1 MQRMGHIDDL
11 TGVCNF
17 DQSRQTKR
25 ATGDVLNQSLDA
37 GFIPCRQV
45 HGLIN
50 AEAGMLPRT
59 HILDDVGLD
68 LAFSQIEFK
77 DRFLPGE

>member
-1 MQRMGHIDDL
+1 L
-11 TGVCNF
+11 TLLERQLN
-17 DQSRQTKR
+17 QSLSRQTKR

-37 GFIPCRQV
+37 GFISCRQV

-68 LAFSQIEFK
+68 LTFSQIEFNILFSK
-77 DRFLPGE
+77 